1 MIFIALPIPLKLE
14 HSGAFQ
20 VFCSLLALVLFCLNG
35 GAASRPCGYRTQDL
49 PQLFAVVKRP
59 SALLRTRDA
68 LNRCVFTVVQRM
80 AVTSETS
87 EGQCGVRLSDGR
99 QFESLGRTY
108 ATYIFLTHRTD
119 EPGHPTSSSP
129 SAVVQ
134 WNGPSLPLNAHLLIL
149 ESMTSA
155 HCRRTECAHGRC
167 SYQNLRILSDGWVRP

>member
-1 MIFIALPIPLKLE
+1 MDTQV
-14 HSGAFQ
+14 SSAFQ
-20 VFCSLLALVLFCLNG
+20 VFCSLLALMLFCLNG
-35 GAASRPCGYRTQDL
+35 GAASRTCGYRTQDL

-68 LNRCVFTVVQRM
+68 LNRCAFTVVQRM

-108 ATYIFLTHRTD
+108 IFLTHRMD
-119 EPGHPTSSSP
+119 EPGHPTSPSC

-134 WNGPSLPLNAHLLIL
+134 WSGP
-149 ESMTSA
+149 TS
-155 HCRRTECAHGRC
+155 ECTAPH
-167 SYQNLRILSDGWVRP
+167 S